1 MSHATT
7 IQSSEF
13 LTAVK
18 HRRSYYGIGNK
29 KVVSEERIQEIV
41 GEGVLHTPS
50 SFNSQSARVLVLFG
64 QHHEKLWSITT
75 ETLRK
80 IVPAD
85 QFDSTQQRMNGFAA
99 GYGTILFFECEAV
112 VEGLQQKFPT
122 YKDNFPLWSL
132 QSNGMLQYVVWT
144 ALELEGLG
152 CSLQHYNP
160 LIDDEVRSA
169 WNVPKEWKLIAQMPF
184 GNPTQQPGDKSF
196 EPLEERMKVYR

>member
-1 MSHATT
+1 MSQATT

-41 GEGVLHTPS
+41 GEAVLHTPS

-64 QHHEKLWSITT
+64 QHHDKLWSITT

-85 QFDSTQQRMNGFAA
+85 QFDATQQRMNGFAA
-99 GYGTILFFECEAV
+99 GYGTILFFEDESV

-196 EPLEERMKVYR
+196 EPLEKRMKVHQ